1 MTSVRFALP
10 HKLSTRSGLSRYIIG
25 LPLLLA
31 LALLIGNQDFRQPQ
45 NLLNFSGQITAL
57 LIAAL
62 AQLFATLVGGIDL
75 SVGSVMSLSSCL
87 LATHADPII
96 GVVMALA
103 MGAMVGLLN
112 GWGVAFGGV
121 HPLIMTLATATFID
135 GFNHLVLTIPGG
147 VVAPG
152 LTAITVVSDG
162 GMPWSLLW
170 CVVAIGGTAWLLGR
184 TRFGLHLFAVGG
196 HAHSAYL
203 NGVNARAMVLYAY
216 MACSLM
222 ASLAGIYLTA
232 RVSAGD
238 PALGAAFALESVAA
252 VALGGVQLTGGVGGV
267 AGVTCGALSL
277 GLLTNGL
284 NLFGVSPFVRGVLT
298 GCLLLAAVSVQ
309 RRRAVGM

>member
-1 MTSVRFALP
+1 MTSIRFTLP
-10 HKLSTRSGLSRYIIG
+10 SRFSPRSGLSPYIVG
-25 LPLLLA
+25 MPLLLA
-31 LALLIGNQDFRQPQ
+31 LSLLISNQDFRQPQ
-45 NLLNFSGQITAL
+45 NLVNFTGQITAL

-62 AQLFATLVGGIDL
+62 GQLFATLLGGIDL

-87 LATHADPII
+87 MVTHADPVT
-96 GVVMALA
+96 GVAMAL
-103 MGAMVGLLN
+103 GAGMLVGLLN
-112 GWGVAFGGV
+112 GCGVAMAGV

-135 GFNHLVLTIPGG
+135 GLNHLILPIPGG
-147 VVAPG
+147 AVAPW
-152 LTAITVVSDG
+152 LVAATAISDS

-170 CVVAIGGTAWLLGR
+170 CGAAIAGTAWVLGR

-203 NGVNARAMVLYAY
+203 NGVNSQAMVLLAY
-216 MACSLM
+216 MVCGLM
-222 ASLAGIYLTA
+222 ASVAGVYLTA

-238 PALGAAFALESVAA
+238 PALGTAFSLESVAA
-252 VALGGVQLTGGVGGV
+252 VALGGVQLTGGIGSV

-284 NLFGVSPFVRGVLT
+284 NLFGVSPFMRGVLT

-309 RRRAVGM
+309 RRRTVGM

>member
-1 MTSVRFALP
+1 MT
-10 HKLSTRSGLSRYIIG
+10 STRSGLSPYIIG

-31 LALLIGNQDFRQPQ
+31 LALLLSNGDFRQSQ

-62 AQLFATLVGGIDL
+62 GQLFATLVGGIDL

-87 LATHADPII
+87 LATHSDPLV
-96 GVVMALA
+96 GVVMAVGV
-103 MGAMVGLLN
+103 GALVGLVN
-112 GWGVAFGGV
+112 GCGVAFGGV

-135 GFNHLVLTIPGG
+135 GLNHLVLPIPGG
-147 VVAPG
+147 TVAPA
-152 LTAITVVSDG
+152 LTAITAVSDG
-162 GMPWSLLW
+162 GIPWSLLW
-170 CVVAIGGTAWLLGR
+170 CGAAIGGTAWLLGR

-196 HAHSAYL
+196 HAHSAHL
-203 NGVNARAMVLYAY
+203 NGVNARAMVLCAYA
-216 MACSLM
+216 ACGLM
-222 ASLAGIYLTA
+222 ASVAGIYLTA

-252 VALGGVQLTGGVGGV
+252 VALGGVQLTGGIGSV
-267 AGVTCGALSL
+267 AGVVCGALSL

-284 NLFGVSPFVRGVLT
+284 NLFGVSPFMRGVLT